1 MKIGKDEVKSDAK
14 ISKDDDIRQEKQAA
28 AAPQGK
34 RSVNESAPLPEKR
47 LETAEPP
54 KPKRRQGQSKK
65 SADNDAIPA
74 KNAKSRKGHEFG
86 DWLKKTLN
94 FDFWND

>member
-14 ISKDDDIRQEKQAA
+14 ISKDDNIRQEKQAA

-34 RSVNESAPLPEKR
+34 RSVNEPSPLPEKR

-65 SADNDAIPA
+65 SADNDVKLPENV
-74 KNAKSRKGHEFG
+74 KRKGRDFQ

>member
-1 MKIGKDEVKSDAK
+1 MKLKKNEASDDAK

-28 AAPQGK
+28 AAPQRE
-34 RSVNESAPLPEKR
+34 RSINEPSPLPEKR

-65 SADNDAIPA
+65 SVDSDVKLP
-74 KNAKSRKGHEFG
+74 KNVKRKGRDFQ